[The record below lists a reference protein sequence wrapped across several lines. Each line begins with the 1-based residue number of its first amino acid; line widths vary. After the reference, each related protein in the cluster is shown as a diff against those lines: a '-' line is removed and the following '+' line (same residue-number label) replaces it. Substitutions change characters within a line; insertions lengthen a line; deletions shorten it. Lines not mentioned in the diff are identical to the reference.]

1 MKEIVKYS
9 RCFVCGDQNE
19 HGLKA
24 RFFDDGDQ
32 VVTDLVTE
40 PAFEGYRGIYHGGIV
55 STLLDEV
62 MIKAILARDVLAVTA
77 EITIRFRQPIG
88 IGVKLRLAGR
98 VVRVKGRVYVTEGE
112 AVGEDGIVYATAKGT
127 YIEAPPELRSQL
139 AESIEPK

>member
-1 MKEIVKYS
+1 MREIVKYR

-24 RFFDDGDQ
+24 RFFEDGDQ
-32 VVTDLVTE
+32 VVTELVTE
-40 PAFEGYRGIYHGGIV
+40 PAFEGYRGVYHGGII

-77 EITIRFRQPIG
+77 EITVRFRQPIG

-98 VVRVKGRVYVTEGE
+98 IVRVKGRVYVTEGE
-112 AVGEDGIVYATAKGT
+112 AVGEDGVVYAAAKGS
-127 YIEAPPELRSQL
+127 YIEAPAELRSKL
-139 AESIEPK
+139 VESIEPK